1 MEKAER
7 ALDQNLVTSNKERTV
22 ATESSSGHHL
32 SWEQF
37 KDSNPLFFS
46 IPTKA
51 LKYYFTANK
60 KCKRSRSTAG
70 EQSIAVDA
78 EDWKK
83 LLPLAPLLAYFLPR
97 KRTQKKSDKAMAGAP
112 RTIAD
117 LLFRTKTSVW
127 KTRNSAPKKKTNLRS
142 TRTRTKPHY
151 LKPLPATKPHSMNQ
165 QTIQPHLPT
174 NVLSGSGSTKKTRSV
189 KNSTRLTRERK
200 NSSSRRLRAG

>member
-78 EDWKK
+78 EDWKSCCLWPHCSRTFSRGK
-83 LLPLAPLLAYFLPR
+83 EP
-97 KRTQKKSDKAMAGAP
+97 KRNRIRPWRAHHCWFAVPDKNIRIKNAQ
-112 RTIAD
+112 
-117 LLFRTKTSVW
+117 FRPEK
-127 KTRNSAPKKKTNLRS
+127 
-142 TRTRTKPHY
+142 
-151 LKPLPATKPHSMNQ
+151 
-165 QTIQPHLPT
+165 
-174 NVLSGSGSTKKTRSV
+174 
-189 KNSTRLTRERK
+189 KNSISHRLERAP
-200 NSSSRRLRAG
+200 SRII

>member
-78 EDWKK
+78 EDWKSCCLWPHGSRTFSRGK
-83 LLPLAPLLAYFLPR
+83 EPKRNRIRPWRAHRAPLLICCSGQKHPYEKRAIPPR
-97 KRTQKKSDKAMAGAP
+97 KKNPISDRLERAP
-112 RTIAD
+112 
-117 LLFRTKTSVW
+117 
-127 KTRNSAPKKKTNLRS
+127 
-142 TRTRTKPHY
+142 
-151 LKPLPATKPHSMNQ
+151 
-165 QTIQPHLPT
+165 
-174 NVLSGSGSTKKTRSV
+174 
-189 KNSTRLTRERK
+189 
-200 NSSSRRLRAG
+200 SRII